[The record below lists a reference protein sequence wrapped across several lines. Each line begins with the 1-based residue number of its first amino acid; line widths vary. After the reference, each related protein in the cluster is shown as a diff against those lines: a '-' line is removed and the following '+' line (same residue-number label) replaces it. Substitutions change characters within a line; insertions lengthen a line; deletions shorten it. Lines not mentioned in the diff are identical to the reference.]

1 MEPLLDVRSLVTRF
15 TIDNST
21 IYAVNG
27 VSFSLAQ
34 GESMA
39 IVGESGSGKS
49 VSVMSLMRLIRFPP
63 GRIESGEVLF
73 EGRDLLRL
81 SEEEMR
87 RIRGNRIAMI
97 FQDPMTSLNPVLTIG
112 LQMTEGLKAHLG
124 LNERAARD
132 RAAEMLSLVGLS
144 RPADRLD
151 DYPHQFSGGQRQR
164 IMIALALSCNPALLI
179 ADEPT
184 TALDVTVQAQI
195 VELVESLRAKLGM
208 AVI

>member
-87 RIRGNRIAMI
+87 CIRGNRIAMI

-151 DYPHQFSGGQRQR
+151 DYP
-164 IMIALALSCNPALLI
+164 
-179 ADEPT
+179 
-184 TALDVTVQAQI
+184 
-195 VELVESLRAKLGM
+195 LR
-208 AVI
+208 